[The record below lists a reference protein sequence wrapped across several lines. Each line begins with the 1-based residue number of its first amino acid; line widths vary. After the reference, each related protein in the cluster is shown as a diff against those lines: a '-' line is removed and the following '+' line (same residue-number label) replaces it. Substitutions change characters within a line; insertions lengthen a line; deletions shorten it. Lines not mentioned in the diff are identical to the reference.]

1 MGIDMA
7 SVYAAKYRKTPD
19 VLRAAV
25 MGQSPDRSL
34 DSYTAL
40 NALKLVKEADMMAMA
55 GQAQQPTSAPSLVA
69 QALAP
74 PPMQQGLGAMV
85 PGAMGGQ
92 GMPPQGMPPQGMPP
106 QGMPQQTMQAAS
118 GGLAGMYSPEED
130 YAEGGIVAFQSG
142 GLNSSGEGME
152 SLAAKA
158 NPLASNTEG
167 EGEERGVSLEDLMF
181 TSKGDPETYAAL
193 AQQLPGAI
201 QSMSNFEYEGLTPKG
216 RRKVEMD
223 EIAAFREAVGPNTA
237 MDTLRADVNARKGER
252 AGNLEEGKG
261 VALLKAAAAMA
272 QGNNWV
278 RAFGNA
284 GAAFGDE
291 YNRALQ
297 ADKLEKRSIAVA
309 EFNIADAQRK
319 ENMGLFKE
327 GRAAGDRA
335 VVAQQTA
342 EKARFEKTKA
352 VADALTKGMTATKPL
367 NSSFRTGAGGA
378 GNKLPQVDRRA
389 GEIAEQ
395 IVDLRAADPN
405 DPKIPGLV
413 IKLEELKKV
422 MAANKEVGPNRL
434 ESQNAQIFAN
444 AADKA
449 TTSARK
455 LRNQDTA
462 YLTAMRNRDNA
473 AANNRMREIYA
484 EEIQKFFPNT
494 PLSDLLAAAPPGDL
508 TSASGGGGAPA
519 PAASKPAAQKALPV
533 PASKDDLK
541 INQLYNT
548 NQGLGIWN
556 GKSFTAQ

>member
-1 MGIDMA
+1 MIDMA
-7 SVYAAKYRKTPD
+7 SVYADRYRKTPN
-19 VLRAAV
+19 VLSSAV
-25 MGQSPDRSL
+25 MGQSPDPKL
-34 DSYTAL
+34 DPYTAL
-40 NALKLVKEADMMAMA
+40 NALKLVNESNRMAMA
-55 GQAQQPTSAPSLVA
+55 GQAQQPTSSPSIVA
-69 QALAP
+69 QNVA
-74 PPMQQGLGAMV
+74 PPMQRGLGAMV
-85 PGAMGGQ
+85 PNTMGQAPQ

-118 GGLAGMYSPEED
+118 GGLASMYSPEED
-130 YAEGGIVAFQSG
+130 FAEGGIVAFQVGGPAYAGSSDGPVAFAGSPAVDGEPDSG
-142 GLNSSGEGME
+142 AEVGF
-152 SLAAKA
+152 
-158 NPLASNTEG
+158 P
-167 EGEERGVSLEDLMF
+167 MF

-193 AQQLPGAI
+193 AEKLPGAI
-201 QSMSNFEYEGLTPKG
+201 QNMSNFEYEGLTPKG

-223 EIAAFREAVGPNTA
+223 EIAAFREAMGPNTA

-309 EFNIADAQRK
+309 EFNMADAQRK

-335 VVAQQTA
+335 VTAQQTA
-342 EKARFEKTKA
+342 EKARFEKTRA

-367 NSSFRTGAGGA
+367 NSSFRTGASGA
-378 GNKLPQVDRRA
+378 GNKLPQVDRDA
-389 GEIAEQ
+389 AEIAKQ
-395 IVDLRAADPN
+395 IVDLKAADPN
-405 DPKIPGLV
+405 DPKIAGLTSKLNALKEIIGVTKDAGPG
-413 IKLEELKKV
+413 KLG
-422 MAANKEVGPNRL
+422 A
-434 ESQNAQIFAN
+434 QNTQIFAN

-455 LRNQDTA
+455 LRNQDAA
-462 YLTAMRNRDNA
+462 YLAAMRNRDTVA
-473 AANNRMREIYA
+473 QNNRMREIYA

-494 PLSDLLAAAPPGDL
+494 PLSELLSVAPPGDL

-519 PAASKPAAQKALPV
+519 PTAGKPAAQNALPM
-533 PASKDDLK
+533 PAAKADLK
-541 INQLYNT
+541 TNQLYNT
-548 NQGLGIWN
+548 NQGLAIWN
-556 GKSFTAQ
+556 GKSFVAQ